1 MAKIN
6 SRGFTVTMLGGFS
19 MKYDGEP
26 VVFSCSMENRAAVL
40 LQYLLYNNKKK
51 VSAETIYND
60 VFSLLDSSD
69 PAHLVRMN
77 LYRLK
82 KMLRETLLPKNDYV
96 HREGRL
102 YFWTNEI
109 PCSTDVEMFTE
120 AANAALQENANLP
133 ARIEAGRRAINLYS
147 GELLPNRM
155 NVRWVAVERAKLKG
169 LYIRCIEFL
178 ASQLR
183 SEEGIGE
190 VLEFC
195 NRAIRIYPCEED
207 LHILKMR
214 CLFELRRFS
223 EAVDAFNAANDAIHS
238 QLGVPPSKKLLSIFS
253 DLSRNT
259 MAPKADIWEIKESL
273 KEEDGVTGTYHMSFA
288 TFVEA
293 YRIIARTVER
303 TGQSVFLMLL
313 ELDIDESRYDDRS
326 RAAIEALHLA
336 VLKSLRRGDIFTR
349 YSYPQFLL
357 LLLGITE
364 ENCGLVFERIK
375 NNWRKEWN
383 GRGIQLSYQAVSI
396 VDIDD
401 DEPGGGTWD

>member
-1 MAKIN
+1 MEYN
-6 SRGFTVTMLGGFS
+6 
-19 MKYDGEP
+19 GEP
-26 VVFSCSMENRAAVL
+26 VEFSCGMESRAAVL
-40 LQYLLYNNKKK
+40 LQYLLYNHNKK
-51 VSAETIYND
+51 VSTDTIYND
-60 VFSLLDSSD
+60 VFSLLDSAD

-77 LYRLK
+77 IYRLK
-82 KMLRETLLPKNDYV
+82 KMLKETSLPDKDYI

-102 YFWTNEI
+102 YFWTDEI
-109 PCSTDVEMFTE
+109 HCATDVEKFME
-120 AANAALQENANLP
+120 AANAALQEGAELP
-133 ARIEAGRRAINLYS
+133 VRIEAGRRAVSLYP

-155 NVRWVAVERAKLKG
+155 DVRWVAVERVKLKG
-169 LYIRCIEFL
+169 IYIRCVDFL

-183 SEEGIGE
+183 SEEGLGE

-195 NRAIRIYPCEED
+195 NRALQIYPCEED

-223 EAVDAFNAANDAIHS
+223 EAVDAFDAANNAIYS

-253 DLSRNT
+253 DLSRST

-293 YRIIARTVER
+293 YRIITRTVER

-326 RAAIEALHLA
+326 RAAVEALHQA
-336 VLKSLRRGDIFTR
+336 ILKSLRKGDIFTR
-349 YSYPQFLL
+349 YSYTQFLL

-364 ENCGLVFERIK
+364 ENCERVFERIK
-375 NNWRKEWN
+375 SKWRKEWN
-383 GRGIQLSYQAVSI
+383 GRGIQLSYRAVST

-401 DEPGGGTWD
+401 GESGGGTWD